1 MASDESDI
9 SGKAVGGHARANAL
23 TAEERSEIAKKAA
36 AARWAEGSPTA
47 LYEGSFKIG
56 NKEISAAVLA
66 DGTRLITQSTFLLAL
81 GRSRTPKAGTGVMC
95 NVAGLPFFLQ
105 AEVLRPFIDRQLMES
120 TRPVFYRYKSGRKA
134 VGYKA
139 SLLPEVAEVYLR
151 FRDHHVEIGKP
162 VPKTFRD
169 IIAACDLLT
178 RALAQVGIAGLVDE
192 ATGYQ
197 RVREHDALQ
206 KILDQ
211 WLNGY
216 AQKWAKTFPDIFWEK
231 LLRAKGYESY
241 IGLRR
246 PQFVGHWVNDVVYSR
261 LAPGILKKVRE
272 LNPKDREGARKYKH
286 FQFLTDDHGIP
297 ELREHLT
304 KVMTLADVSIA
315 TGQDFDRLLNQ
326 VLQKYGDT
334 IEMPL
339 EVPS

>member
-151 FRDHHVEIGKP
+151 FRVHHVEIGKP

>member
-81 GRSRTPKAGTGVMC
+81 GRSRTPKAGTGVMS
-95 NVAGLPFFLQ
+95 NVDGLPFFLQ

-151 FRDHHVEIGKP
+151 FRVHHVEIGKP